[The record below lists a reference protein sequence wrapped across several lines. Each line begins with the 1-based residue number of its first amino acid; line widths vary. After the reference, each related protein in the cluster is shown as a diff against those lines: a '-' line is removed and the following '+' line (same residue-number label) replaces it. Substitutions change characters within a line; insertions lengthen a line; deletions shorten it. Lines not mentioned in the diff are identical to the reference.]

1 MSYPAAKHRAA
12 GGPKKGYVKDTPIYR
27 AAIDLLNFTLNTT
40 KDFSR
45 QMRPTL
51 GKILIESTVDLVGKV
66 CKANAAR
73 DKYQHL
79 TEAIEVVE
87 SIAAM
92 WQAAHEV
99 RLINLAAF
107 AKAIEL
113 TECIA
118 RQAAG
123 WRKAFSGA

>member
-1 MSYPAAKHRAA
+1 MSHPAAKYGTK

-27 AAIDLLNFTLNTT
+27 AAIDLLNFALNTT

-79 TEAIEVVE
+79 TDALEVVE

-99 RLINLAAF
+99 RLINITAF

-123 WRKAFSGA
+123 WRKAFSGV

>member
-1 MSYPAAKHRAA
+1 MTIPSKQGIR
-12 GGPKKGYVKDTPIYR
+12 KRYVKDMPIYR
-27 AAIDLLNFTLNTT
+27 AAINLLNFTLNAT

-51 GKILIESTVDLVGKV
+51 GKILIESAVELVGKV

-73 DKYQHL
+73 NKYQHL
-79 TEAIEVVE
+79 TDALEVVE

-99 RLINLAAF
+99 RLINIAAF

-113 TECIA
+113 TEGIA

-123 WRKAFSGA
+123 WRKAFSAA

>member
-1 MSYPAAKHRAA
+1 
-12 GGPKKGYVKDTPIYR
+12 
-27 AAIDLLNFTLNTT
+27 
-40 KDFSR
+40 
-45 QMRPTL
+45 MRPTL
-51 GKILIESTVDLVGKV
+51 GKILIESAVELVGKV

-73 DKYQHL
+73 NKYQHL
-79 TEAIEVVE
+79 TDALEVVE

-99 RLINLAAF
+99 RLINIAAF

-113 TECIA
+113 TEGIA

-123 WRKAFSGA
+123 ITSSLGLMRQSKSHHARLRVCRDALRLGYVVDPRGTKALGHANR

>member
-1 MSYPAAKHRAA
+1 MTAPTKQGARKR
-12 GGPKKGYVKDTPIYR
+12 YVKDMPIYR
-27 AAIDLLNFTLNTT
+27 AVINLLNFTLNAT

-51 GKILIESTVDLVGKV
+51 GKILIESAVDLVGKV

-73 DKYQHL
+73 NKYQHL
-79 TEAIEVVE
+79 TDALEVIE

-99 RLINLAAF
+99 RLINIAAF
-107 AKAIEL
+107 AKAIDL
-113 TECIA
+113 TENIA

-123 WRKAFSGA
+123 WRKAFSAA

>member
-1 MSYPAAKHRAA
+1 MSHPAAKY
-12 GGPKKGYVKDTPIYR
+12 GMKSGPKKGYVKDTPIYR

-79 TEAIEVVE
+79 TDALEVVE

-99 RLINLAAF
+99 RLINITAF

-123 WRKAFSGA
+123 WRKAFSGV

>member
-1 MSYPAAKHRAA
+1 MSYPAAKHRPA
-12 GGPKKGYVKDTPIYR
+12 GGLKKGYVKDTPIYR
-27 AAIDLLNFTLNTT
+27 ASIDLLNFALNTT

-79 TEAIEVVE
+79 TDALEVVE

-99 RLINLAAF
+99 RLINVAAF
-107 AKAIEL
+107 ARAIEL

-123 WRKAFSGA
+123 WRKAFSGV

>member
-1 MSYPAAKHRAA
+1 MNHYLQKPLQQN
-12 GGPKKGYVKDTPIYR
+12 KKGYVKDMPIYR
-27 AAIDLLNFTLNTT
+27 AVIELLKFTLNAT
-40 KDFSR
+40 KDFNK

-51 GKILIESTVDLVGKV
+51 GKILLESTVELVGKV

-79 TEAIEVVE
+79 TDGLEMVE

-99 RLINLAAF
+99 RLINVTAF

-123 WRKAFSGA
+123 WRKTFGGA

>member
-1 MSYPAAKHRAA
+1 MNNYLQKPLQQN
-12 GGPKKGYVKDTPIYR
+12 KKGYVKDMPIYR
-27 AAIDLLNFTLNTT
+27 AVIELLKFTLNAT
-40 KDFSR
+40 KDFNK

-51 GKILIESTVDLVGKV
+51 GKILLESTVELVGKV

-79 TEAIEVVE
+79 TDALEVVE
-87 SIAAM
+87 SISAM

-99 RLINLAAF
+99 RLINVPAF

-113 TECIA
+113 TNGIA
-118 RQAAG
+118 RQAVG
-123 WRKAFSGA
+123 WRKAFSAA

>member
-1 MSYPAAKHRAA
+1 MNHPTAKR
-12 GGPKKGYVKDTPIYR
+12 GPTSGPKKGYVKDTPIYR
-27 AAIDLLNFTLNTT
+27 ASIDLLNFALNTT

-73 DKYQHL
+73 EKYQHL
-79 TEAIEVVE
+79 TDALELVE

-99 RLINLAAF
+99 RLINITAF

-123 WRKAFSGA
+123 WRKAFSGV